1 MRMRECVSSARLDN
15 VECAESPR
23 GADVLANYRSAA
35 VMQFATRVENTGP
48 RQTDR
53 PTETIELC
61 NKIQTH
67 TQYPSA
73 IRMHPH
79 SLYQLVDGT
88 ADDYCSG
95 ARNS

>member
-53 PTETIELC
+53 PTDRPKQL
-61 NKIQTH
+61 N
-67 TQYPSA
+67 YA
-73 IRMHPH
+73 IRYRHTH
-79 SLYQLVDGT
+79 NIQVQSACIRIHCT
-88 ADDYCSG
+88 
-95 ARNS
+95 N